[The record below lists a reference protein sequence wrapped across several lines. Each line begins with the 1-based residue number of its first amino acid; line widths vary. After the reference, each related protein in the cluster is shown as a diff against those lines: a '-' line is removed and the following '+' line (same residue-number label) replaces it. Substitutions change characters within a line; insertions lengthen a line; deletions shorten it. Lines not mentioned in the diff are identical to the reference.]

1 MSESRRSYIEMEDA
15 TAKTFDKQLSSAR
28 VSIVDFWAPWCAP
41 CIRLSEMMK
50 EAFAEIGDAYDGKI
64 NCLKVNVDEEQELA
78 RKFGIM
84 SLPTVIGF
92 VGNNPVERFTGRT
105 KDDFLKWVDRLA
117 DIGGLLEEEEEE

>member
-1 MSESRRSYIEMEDA
+1 
-15 TAKTFDKQLSSAR
+15 
-28 VSIVDFWAPWCAP
+28 
-41 CIRLSEMMK
+41 
-50 EAFAEIGDAYDGKI
+50 
-64 NCLKVNVDEEQELA
+64 
-78 RKFGIM
+78 M

>member
-1 MSESRRSYIEMEDA
+1 
-15 TAKTFDKQLSSAR
+15 
-28 VSIVDFWAPWCAP
+28 
-41 CIRLSEMMK
+41 
-50 EAFAEIGDAYDGKI
+50 
-64 NCLKVNVDEEQELA
+64 KVNVDEEQELA